1 VDRQST
7 AGIDNAARTRRLAAL
22 VAALIGGYLLVVAA
36 DPGTEAG
43 PAFFGLIAGTILLL
57 ITLFFF
63 QRAYRPGIDE
73 VSEDEIG
80 RAGEWKV
87 ARFLRRAR
95 DAAPFYLGV
104 RLFLAYE
111 WIHAGWGKVRND
123 AWMDGG
129 SALRASWE
137 RAVAVPEPPATPR
150 IVYPAYRSLIQ
161 FMLDND
167 WYTWFAKAIAVGELL
182 IGIGLLVGGLTAIAA
197 FFALLLNFSFIYLG
211 ATSSNPTMIILSA
224 LIIFGWRTAGWWGL
238 DRFLLPLLGTPWGRL
253 ERPATARV
261 AEAPPRA

>member
-1 VDRQST
+1 MTRTT
-7 AGIDNAARTRRLAAL
+7 APPTNAARTRRLAAL
-22 VAALIGGYLLVVAA
+22 VAALIGGYLLSVAA
-36 DPGTEAG
+36 APETDAG
-43 PAFFGLIAGTILLL
+43 AAFFGLSAGTILLL
-57 ITLFFF
+57 STLVIL
-63 QRAYRPGIDE
+63 QRTYRPGIEE

-80 RAGEWKV
+80 RAGEWTV

-95 DAAPFYLGV
+95 EAAPFYLGI

-129 SALRASWE
+129 TALRASWA

-161 FMLDND
+161 YMLDHD
-167 WYTWFAKAIAVGELL
+167 WSSWMAKAIAVGELL
-182 IGIGLLVGGLTAIAA
+182 IGIGLLVGGMTAIAA
-197 FFALLLNFSFIYLG
+197 FFALLLNFNFIYLG
-211 ATSSNPTMIILSA
+211 STSSNPTLIILGA

-238 DRFLLPLLGTPWGRL
+238 DRLLLPLLGTPWGRL
-253 ERPATARV
+253 ERPVTGRMAD
-261 AEAPPRA
+261 APPRG